1 MRYVPVN
8 NNIPRIFFG
17 ILLLIQRSLNKLNE
31 FQELELRDQRITY
44 GSCGTISLGCGIVNT
59 LYFLSLEFFLVY

>member
-44 GSCGTISLGCGIVNT
+44 GSCGTISLGCGIVRT
-59 LYFLSLEFFLVY
+59 LYFLSLEFFLIY